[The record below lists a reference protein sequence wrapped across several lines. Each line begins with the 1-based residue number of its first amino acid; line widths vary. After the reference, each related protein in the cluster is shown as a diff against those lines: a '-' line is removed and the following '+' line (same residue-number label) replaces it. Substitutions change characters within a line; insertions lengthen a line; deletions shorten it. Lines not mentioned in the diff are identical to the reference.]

1 MVTGKPY
8 PIRALTVLASNPLL
22 SQPNTALVHQ
32 ALTNLDLLVVLELFP
47 TPTTALADY
56 VLPMAGTLEQPV
68 LQTNAGVANI
78 AYGGTAALPP
88 LFARRHNF
96 YFWRDLGRRC
106 GQQPYWPWETLEE
119 ALDEIFAPA
128 GLNWQEFCRTGL
140 YAPPRHYRKYRTQGF
155 ATPSGKVELY
165 SAILE
170 EMGYDPL
177 PAYVPRNDGA
187 EPYPLRLV
195 TGVRCQP
202 YYASELRQIAALRRR
217 RPQPVAEMAA
227 VTAGALRLAD
237 GDHVWIE
244 SPQGRIQQVLRLREM
259 VPDTVSVSM
268 AGGIRRAAAG
278 GTFLGEPGSPMPM
291 C

>member
-1 MVTGKPY
+1 
-8 PIRALTVLASNPLL
+8 
-22 SQPNTALVHQ
+22 
-32 ALTNLDLLVVLELFP
+32 
-47 TPTTALADY
+47 
-56 VLPMAGTLEQPV
+56 V

-128 GLNWQEFCRTGL
+128 GLNWEEFCRTGL

-227 VTAGALRLAD
+227 VTAGALGLAD

-244 SPQGRIQQVLRLREM
+244 SPQGRIQQVLGLREM
-259 VPDTVSVSM
+259 VPDTVSVEYGWWYPEQPLAEPSL
-268 AGGIRRAAAG
+268 GGVWQSNANVLTSADVASCDPV
-278 GTFLGEPGSPMPM
+278 LGQWSYRTLRCRVYKVEGK
-291 C
+291 